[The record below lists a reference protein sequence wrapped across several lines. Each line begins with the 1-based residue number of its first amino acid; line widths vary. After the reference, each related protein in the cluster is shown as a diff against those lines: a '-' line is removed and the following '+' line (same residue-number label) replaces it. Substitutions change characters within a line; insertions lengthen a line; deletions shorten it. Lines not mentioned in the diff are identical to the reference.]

1 VRLVAFDPACG
12 QPVGEYVYR
21 LGDPTHEGYRK
32 GKAAPD
38 DGKLCAMAALGPT
51 SLLVLEQADGGVARL
66 YRADLAVATDTLSRT
81 IAGDEPPTETLRD
94 LDEAT
99 IAPVAKTLLADL
111 APILDDMR
119 AGTAD
124 GGSARRDTKKSGP
137 LKLEG
142 LAVADEQ
149 HVFLVNDDDF
159 GIHEDADDD
168 PPPRTCLWV
177 VRLPSSLQLTKH

>member
-1 VRLVAFDPACG
+1 
-12 QPVGEYVYR
+12 
-21 LGDPTHEGYRK
+21 
-32 GKAAPD
+32 
-38 DGKLCAMAALGPT
+38 
-51 SLLVLEQADGGVARL
+51 
-66 YRADLAVATDTLSRT
+66 
-81 IAGDEPPTETLRD
+81 
-94 LDEAT
+94 
-99 IAPVAKTLLADL
+99 
-111 APILDDMR
+111 MR

-124 GGSARRDTKKSGP
+124 RGTDRRDEAERGP

-177 VRLPSSLQLTKH
+177 VRLARPITLTQR